1 LLLQLYHAFIDERV
15 RDVEASTR
23 SSQPGE
29 TSRPETEENVMTT
42 IADPANGENQMIEEP
57 ELAVLENQTVED
69 LVQDVTDGG

>member
-1 LLLQLYHAFIDERV
+1 MLLQLYHAFIDERV
-15 RDVEASTR
+15 RDVEASAR
-23 SSQPGE
+23 SNQPGE

-42 IADPANGENQMIEEP
+42 IADPANGENQMIKEP